1 MKALPLIRTF
11 SEQYTNHIV
20 LIGQFHT
27 SMNYLNMLGHKLAG
41 SGYSEIL
48 IEADLVTSGCL
59 CGVLNGK
66 AYSKS
71 LFCLKTVCE
80 AMERL
85 LLERFM
91 EEEKDLTITDPV
103 ALLILVQSCDLEKLD
118 TAIKDPMT
126 LNVIEKYIKYE
137 NKVRTGHL
145 YLYLYLFDFRYLTW
159 FDMLLRNIE
168 LTHPGAEELL
178 RKGAIAVA
186 C

>member
-1 MKALPLIRTF
+1 
-11 SEQYTNHIV
+11 
-20 LIGQFHT
+20 
-27 SMNYLNMLGHKLAG
+27 MNYLNMLGHKLAG
-41 SGYSEIL
+41 SGSSEIL

-103 ALLILVQSCDLEKLD
+103 ALSAVDKTMEEKF
-118 TAIKDPMT
+118 
-126 LNVIEKYIKYE
+126 IEFAKSPPGFSGVYNMFPAYQRFC
-137 NKVRTGHL
+137 RTTSM
-145 YLYLYLFDFRYLTW
+145 R
-159 FDMLLRNIE
+159 
-168 LTHPGAEELL
+168 A
-178 RKGAIAVA
+178 
-186 C
+186 